1 MVETNQGAY
10 NKMSNMLFQILIITI
25 PALFASQG
33 VWSLILYQVQKKN
46 EKKDLRTRA
55 DLAILH
61 DLVYRYCCEAIARG
75 YTGFDEFDDINSLY
89 EIYTAIGGN
98 GTGKKLYEEYCKLPK
113 KSMDK

>member
-1 MVETNQGAY
+1 
-10 NKMSNMLFQILIITI
+10 MSNMLFQILIITI

-46 EKKDLRTRA
+46 EMKDLRTKA

-61 DLVYRYCCEAIARG
+61 DLVYRYCCQAIARG
-75 YTGFDEFDDINSLY
+75 YTGFDEFDDISSLY

>member
-1 MVETNQGAY
+1 
-10 NKMSNMLFQILIITI
+10 MSNVLFQILVIRI
-25 PALFASQG
+25 PGLFASQG

-46 EKKDLRTRA
+46 EKKDLRIKA

-75 YTGFDEFDDINSLY
+75 YTGFDEFDDISSLY

-98 GTGKKLYEEYCKLPK
+98 GTGRKLYEEYCKLPK
-113 KSMDK
+113 KSMDNKR

>member
-1 MVETNQGAY
+1 
-10 NKMSNMLFQILIITI
+10 MSNMLFQMLIITI

-46 EKKDLRTRA
+46 ETKDLRTKA

-61 DLVYRYCCEAIARG
+61 DLVYRYCCQAIARG
-75 YTGFDEFDDINSLY
+75 YTGFDEFDDISSLY